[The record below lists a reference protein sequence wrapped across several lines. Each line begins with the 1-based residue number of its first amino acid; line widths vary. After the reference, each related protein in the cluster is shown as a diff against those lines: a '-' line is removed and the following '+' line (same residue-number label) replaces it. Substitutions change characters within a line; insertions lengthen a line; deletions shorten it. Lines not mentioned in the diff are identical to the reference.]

1 MYKDFIGWSLESVNK
16 GKVDTKYLIE
26 YINDKKTWDKFVKT
40 EDPNLYSKKEYD
52 NIADALTFYLTWF
65 VSDDCYDIKMWQQI
79 FVDGEMILEEFIE
92 PKGTVKN
99 YMRHS
104 IDKKMKIRMERSEIK
119 AEEFQKSNSLY
130 KGFMKR
136 MGEQF
141 EDLFKEYMRMEE
153 CKNE

>member
-1 MYKDFIGWSLESVNK
+1 MHKDFIGWSLENINK

-26 YINDKKTWDKFVKT
+26 YINDKSTWDKFVKT
-40 EDPNLYSKKEYD
+40 EDLNLYSKKEYD

-65 VSDDCYDIKMWQQI
+65 VSDDCYDIKMWQQVFI
-79 FVDGEMILEEFIE
+79 NNEMVLEEFIE
-92 PKGTVKN
+92 PKGVTKH
-99 YMRHS
+99 YMRS
-104 IDKKMKIRMERSEIK
+104 SVNREMKIRMEHTERKIEDLQK
-119 AEEFQKSNSLY
+119 ANALY

-141 EDLFKEYMRMEE
+141 EGLFKEYMIMEE